1 MSKSNTFRRLGRHGK
16 RGRRFVDGYRGFK
29 TIGRHGRCGRHFL
42 GGRKT
47 MQTQKTN
54 TTSQNHNTL
63 PNKTKGVRDEI

>member
-1 MSKSNTFRRLGRHGK
+1 MASAVGVLSMGREGSKLL
-16 RGRRFVDGYRGFK
+16 VDMVGVVG
-29 TIGRHGRCGRHFL
+29 IFL

-63 PNKTKGVRDEI
+63 PNKNKGVRDEI

>member
-1 MSKSNTFRRLGRHGK
+1 MASAVGVLSMGREGSKLL
-16 RGRRFVDGYRGFK
+16 VDMVGVVG
-29 TIGRHGRCGRHFL
+29 IFL

>member
-1 MSKSNTFRRLGRHGK
+1 MASAVGVLSMGREGSKLL
-16 RGRRFVDGYRGFK
+16 VDMVGVVG
-29 TIGRHGRCGRHFL
+29 IFL

-63 PNKTKGVRDEI
+63 PNKTKGVRYEI